1 MYGVQWF
8 KVDRN
13 IFNNR
18 KIQLLLKKRDG
29 DLYFRVWIQ
38 LLSIAV
44 ECGNDGRLGIGEK
57 PITYEDCAKIMGK
70 TSDKIR
76 RIMEEFLELG
86 MLKKEG
92 ETFLIKNWEK
102 YQSID
107 KYENYQEN
115 NRQRQRKYR
124 EKLKAEGEKSNVTV
138 TLSNAEEEKRIEKKT
153 KEERREEIRREEDE
167 NGFREYK
174 LQ

>member
-1 MYGVQWF
+1 MNNVKWV
-8 KVDRN
+8 KLCTD
-13 IFNNR
+13 IFSNR
-18 KIQLLLKKRDG
+18 KVKILLKERDG
-29 DLYFRVWIQ
+29 DTFFRVWIQ

-57 PITYEDCAKIMGK
+57 PITYGDCAKIMGK

-115 NRQRQRKYR
+115 NRQRQRK
-124 EKLKAEGEKSNVTV
+124 
-138 TLSNAEEEKRIEKKT
+138 
-153 KEERREEIRREEDE
+153 
-167 NGFREYK
+167 
-174 LQ
+174 

>member
-18 KIQLLLKKRDG
+18 KIQLILKHKDG

-44 ECGNDGRLGIGEK
+44 ECGNDGRLEIGQK
-57 PITYEDCAKIMGK
+57 PITFQDCAKIMGK

-76 RIMEEFLELG
+76 RILEEFLELG
-86 MLKKEG
+86 MLQKEG
-92 ETFLIKNWEK
+92 ETFLIKNWDK

-115 NRQRQRKYR
+115 NRQRKYR
-124 EKLKAEGEKSNVTV
+124 EKLKANDEKSNVTV
-138 TLSNAEEEKRIEKKT
+138 TLSNAEEEKRREKKT
-153 KEERREEIRREEDE
+153 KEEKIIEEKRGKEDE

>member
-138 TLSNAEEEKRIEKKT
+138 TLNNAEEEKRIEKKT
-153 KEERREEIRREEDE
+153 KEERKEEIRREEDE

>member
-1 MYGVQWF
+1 MYGIQWF

-18 KIQLLLKKRDG
+18 KIQILLKHKDG
-29 DLYFRVWIQ
+29 DTFFRVWMQ

-44 ECGNDGRLGIGEK
+44 ECGNNGRLEIGQK
-57 PITYEDCAKIMGK
+57 PITFVDCAKIMGK
-70 TSDKIR
+70 TSDKMR
-76 RIMEEFLELG
+76 RILEEFLVLG

-92 ETFLIKNWEK
+92 ETFLIKNWDK

-107 KYENYQEN
+107 KYENYQIQ
-115 NRQRQRKYR
+115 NRERQRKYR
-124 EKLKAEGEKSNVTV
+124 EKLKSEGEKSNVTI
-138 TLSNAEEEKRIEKKT
+138 TLNNAEEEKRTEKKT
-153 KEERREEIRREEDE
+153 KEERKDKIRGEEDE

>member
-1 MYGVQWF
+1 MYGIQWF

-57 PITYEDCAKIMGK
+57 PITYGDCAKIMGK

-102 YQSID
+102 YQSLD
-107 KYENYQEN
+107 KYENYQEH
-115 NRQRQRKYR
+115 NRERQKKYR
-124 EKLKAEGEKSNVTV
+124 EKLKDESEKSNVTV
-138 TLSNAEEEKRIEKKT
+138 TLRNAEEEKRREKKT
-153 KEERREEIRREEDE
+153 KEERKEETRREEDE

>member
-1 MYGVQWF
+1 MYGIQWF
-8 KVDRN
+8 KVDKN

-18 KIQLLLKKRDG
+18 KIQILLKHKDG
-29 DLYFRVWIQ
+29 DTFFRVWMQ

-44 ECGNDGRLGIGEK
+44 ECGNNGRLEIGQK
-57 PITYEDCAKIMGK
+57 PITFVDCAKIMGK
-70 TSDKIR
+70 TSDKMR
-76 RIMEEFLELG
+76 RILEEFLELG

-92 ETFLIKNWEK
+92 ETFLIKNWDK

-107 KYENYQEN
+107 KYENYQIQ
-115 NRQRQRKYR
+115 NRERQRKYR
-124 EKLKAEGEKSNVTV
+124 EKLKSESEKSNVTI
-138 TLSNAEEEKRIEKKT
+138 TLNNAEEEKRTEKKT
-153 KEERREEIRREEDE
+153 KEERKDKIRREEDD